1 MCVFLDILVDKE
13 SCVVDSASVY
23 SCLNFLFIR
32 PWIVN
37 LTMQCVIITRNEPEV
52 DYPIIYT
59 DTNLNAILFI
69 DSPTI
74 PKTTILIRQLRHHV
88 SR

>member
-1 MCVFLDILVDKE
+1 MKTFL
-13 SCVVDSASVY
+13 
-23 SCLNFLFIR
+23 
-32 PWIVN
+32 P
-37 LTMQCVIITRNEPEV
+37 ITRNEREV

-69 DSPTI
+69 DTRQYLKQQTP
-74 PKTTILIRQLRHHV
+74 IRQLRHHV